1 MKDAISNAVVIQI
14 IIIFLVI
21 INSYL
26 AFSVNYTRAFRIKN
40 NIVSTIERYEG
51 LTREAHNQI
60 EEMMANA
67 GYSISD
73 SYLTKC
79 GASGYEVIRNSNG
92 TGGFCAKISIVGNA
106 AGEYQGTYYSVVTYV
121 NIDLPFLNKI
131 LPVFANAFAIKGE
144 TKTILSSGTGT
155 ELRLD

>member
-73 SYLTKC
+73 SYLT
-79 GASGYEVIRNSNG
+79 EI
-92 TGGFCAKISIVGNA
+92 
-106 AGEYQGTYYSVVTYV
+106 
-121 NIDLPFLNKI
+121 
-131 LPVFANAFAIKGE
+131 
-144 TKTILSSGTGT
+144 
-155 ELRLD
+155 